1 MESYVKLLKQI
12 KYSHTLK
19 LKKCILGHIL
29 KKLSRGT
36 IHGTGRDVYL
46 IIVVGIQSINAA
58 ISGKD
63 VRDGEIL
70 S

>member
-19 LKKCILGHIL
+19 LKNSTLGHIL
-29 KKLSRGT
+29 KKLSHGT
-36 IHGTGRDVYL
+36 IHGTGQDVHL

-58 ISGKD
+58 IPGRD
-63 VRDGEIL
+63 VR
-70 S
+70 